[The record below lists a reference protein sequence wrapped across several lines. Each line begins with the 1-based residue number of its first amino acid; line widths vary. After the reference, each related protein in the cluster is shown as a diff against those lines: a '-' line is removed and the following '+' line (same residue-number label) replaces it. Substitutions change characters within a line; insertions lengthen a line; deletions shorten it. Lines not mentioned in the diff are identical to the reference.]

1 MCVLCGC
8 VCSWVCRGS
17 LLLLLVFLSIFKEL
31 PCTLVQK
38 TLHSSHSGIINGSS
52 LSSMLWGGKGF
63 VCMFVC
69 GGWGGLEVEQ
79 SQLTNLVVFKHRHD
93 EGRMWFTMM
102 KPREMLCM
110 QLQINV

>member
-1 MCVLCGC
+1 MDQVFLQCFGVVRGVC
-8 VCSWVCRGS
+8 VCLCV
-17 LLLLLVFLSIFKEL
+17 V
-31 PCTLVQK
+31 
-38 TLHSSHSGIINGSS
+38 
-52 LSSMLWGGKGF
+52 GGR
-63 VCMFVC
+63 
-69 GGWGGLEVEQ
+69 GLEVEQ